1 MEIRERRYRLRA
13 PASNRL
19 RAVVLAIVAVASCF
33 GYAARAQTAPAPAQ
47 PGVFGETVDVRV
59 VNIEVVVTDRQNE
72 RVTGLNASDFRL
84 KVDGRELPIEFF
96 SEVRGGQAI
105 EVAAG
110 GTVQGVPAVV
120 PGTPVGTSYL
130 VFIDDYFSIKRDRDR
145 VLRGLSSSLGSL
157 GPEDRMAVVAWDGR
171 KLDMLTSWSQSA
183 PQLERAF
190 AAASERRAH
199 GLQRQVER
207 QSNDRDERL
216 RGRDAVFG
224 SRLSGRLDP
233 SQLFYAERLADQ
245 VDSSVSAAAATLRS
259 FGAPPGRKVMLLLA
273 GGWPYSP
280 AEYASNDFNRPVL
293 EPGMPSGEKLF
304 RPLVDNANVLGY
316 TLYPVDVPGLAAET
330 ADASVSDPEEGSIAS
345 DTGRNREQEVQV
357 SLTFLARETG
367 GRALINANRDQVL
380 STVATDTRSYYWLG
394 FTPTRKGDDQRHRV
408 EVEVL
413 RPGLRARSR
422 EDFQDVSPTRQVS
435 MQVES
440 ALLFGNPPSSRLLP
454 ITIGRPLKAGMSTM
468 KVPVTMKIPADGLTL
483 VPVGGE
489 YVGELEL
496 RVAALDDDGRRS
508 EIPVI
513 PFTITTKSPGRP
525 GQTVLYET
533 VMELRKSRQ
542 QIVVAI
548 LDKASGNLFSAT
560 AEVSP

>member
-1 MEIRERRYRLRA
+1 MLRWG
-13 PASNRL
+13 
-19 RAVVLAIVAVASCF
+19 VLTVVAVASCL
-33 GYAARAQTAPAPAQ
+33 GYAALAQTAPTAAQ

-72 RVTGLNASDFRL
+72 RVTGLTAADFRL
-84 KVDGRELPIEFF
+84 RVDGKELPIEFF

-105 EVAAG
+105 ELAGG

-130 VFIDDYFSIKRDRDR
+130 VFIDDFFSIQRDRDR
-145 VLRGLSSSLGSL
+145 VLRGLSANLGSL

-171 KLDMLTSWSQSA
+171 QLDMLSTWSQSA

-190 AAASERRAH
+190 EAATRRRAH

-207 QSNDRDERL
+207 QSNDRDQRL

-224 SRLSGRLDP
+224 SRLGGRLDP
-233 SQLFYAERLADQ
+233 SQMFYAERLADQ
-245 VDSSVSAAAATLRS
+245 VDSSISAASATLRS

-280 AEYASNDFNRPVL
+280 AEYASNDLDRPVL
-293 EPGMPSGEKLF
+293 EPGLPSGEKLF

-330 ADASVSDPEEGSIAS
+330 ADASINDPGEGALAS
-345 DTGRNREQEVQV
+345 DAGRNREQEVQV

-380 STVATDTRSYYWLG
+380 SVVAGDTRSYYWLG
-394 FTPTRKGDDQRHRV
+394 FTPARKGDDQRHAV

-413 RPGLRARSR
+413 RPGLRVRSR
-422 EDFQDVSPTRQVS
+422 EDFQDVSAARQVS

-440 ALLFGNPPSSRLLP
+440 ALLFGNPPSTRVLP
-454 ITIGRPLKAGMSTM
+454 MKIGRPMKAGMGTM
-468 KVPVTMKIPADGLTL
+468 KVPVTLSIPADGITL
-483 VPVGGE
+483 LPLAGE
-489 YVGELEL
+489 YVAELEL
-496 RVAALDDDGRRS
+496 RVAALDDKGRRS

-513 PFTITTKSPGRP
+513 PLRITTKNAPRP
-525 GQTVLYET
+525 GQAILYET
-533 VMELRKSRQ
+533 VMELRKDRQ
-542 QIVVAI
+542 QLVIAI
-548 LDKASGNLFSAT
+548 LDKGTGNLFSAT